1 MTHMIEIEIT
11 DMDYV
16 RAAIANALAEGVS
29 INDLW
34 KAAELAET
42 AEDFDDA
49 VNLLVSAGAGTGV
62 AMIWVNNEWVEE
74 Q

>member
-16 RAAIANALAEGVS
+16 RAAIANALAEGLS
-29 INDLW
+29 ITDVW
-34 KAAELAET
+34 KAAEMAEA

-49 VNLLVSAGAGTGV
+49 VNLLVSAGAGSGV
-62 AMIWVNNEWVEE
+62 KMVWVNNEWVEE
-74 Q
+74 K